1 MSNHADIPGGFEPL
15 TDAGSFVEL
24 VGPLFLRE
32 ADGVIGL
39 RVEDRHLNHAG
50 TAMGGL
56 LATLVD
62 VAFGRAVRAAA
73 DGEAAVATVSLTT
86 DYLRPGEAGAWLEA
100 RTEIDRLGGRL
111 AFGDCS
117 VRAGD
122 EEVVR
127 ARAVFA
133 VRSED

>member
-1 MSNHADIPGGFEPL
+1 MTRASGVPAGYAPITDGGPFAEHI
-15 TDAGSFVEL
+15 
-24 VGPLFLRE
+24 GPLFVRVQ
-32 ADGVIGL
+32 DGTIGV
-39 RVEDRHLNHAG
+39 RVEDRHLNVAG
-50 TAMGGL
+50 TAMGGF

-62 VAFGRAVRAAA
+62 LAFGRAIRSAA

-86 DYLRPGEAGAWLEA
+86 DYLRPASPAAWLEA
-100 RTEIDRLGGRL
+100 HAEVERLTGRL

-117 VRAGD
+117 VRADG
-122 EEVVR
+122 EEIVR

>member
-1 MSNHADIPGGFEPL
+1 MSNPAAIPDGFKPL
-15 TDAGSFVEL
+15 SDPGAFVEL
-24 VGPLFLRE
+24 VGPLYVRDS
-32 ADGVIGL
+32 DGVIGL
-39 RVEDRHLNHAG
+39 RVEARHLNHAG

-73 DGEAAVATVSLTT
+73 EGEAAVATVSLTT
-86 DYLRPGEAGAWLEA
+86 DYLRPGPPDAWLQA
-100 RTEIDRLGGRL
+100 HTEIDRLGGRL

-117 VRAGD
+117 LRAG
-122 EEVVR
+122 EEEIVR